1 MPNFQMGETQMSEAD
16 RGVRVTTEGGIARVV
31 MCRPEKRNAF
41 DDQVVARLTE
51 IIGDLSADRSVRVV
65 VLEGEGKVFSAG
77 ADLDW
82 MRRMVTADRESNITD
97 AMLLADLYEAIHC
110 APKAVVAKVH
120 GVAFGGGAGLVAA
133 ADVAIA
139 AEGTL
144 FGFTEAR
151 LGILPSVI
159 SPYVVMK
166 IGAGNARRWFVTG
179 ERMSAAEA
187 RRIGLVHEVVPAQ
200 DLEEAVQRICFEVL
214 QCGPQA
220 VGHCKELVEDVVGGM
235 AMAGALEDGFA
246 NVKAYTATRIAEARV
261 SPEGQEGLNA
271 FLEKRRP
278 RWSQ

>member
-1 MPNFQMGETQMSEAD
+1 MGENSMSEAD
-16 RGVRVTTEGGIARVV
+16 RGVRVAIEGGIGRVV

-41 DDQVVARLTE
+41 DDQVIARLTE
-51 IIGDLSADRSVRVV
+51 VVGALSADESVRVI

-77 ADLDW
+77 ADMEW
-82 MRRMVTADRESNITD
+82 MRRMVTADREANITD
-97 AMLLADLYEAIHC
+97 ALALADLYEAIHC

-120 GVAFGGGAGLVAA
+120 GAALGGGAGLVAA
-133 ADVAIA
+133 ADVAVA

-144 FGFTEAR
+144 LGFTEAR

-166 IGAGNARRWFVTG
+166 IGPGHARRWFVTG
-179 ERMSAAEA
+179 ERMKAAEA
-187 RRIGLVHEVVPAQ
+187 YRIGLVHDVVPAEK
-200 DLEEAVQRICFEVL
+200 LEEAVQRVCFEVL

-220 VGHCKELVEDVVGGM
+220 VGHCKELVEDVVGGL

-261 SPEGQEGLNA
+261 SPEGQEGLKA
-271 FLEKRRP
+271 FLEKRKP
-278 RWSQ
+278 RWAQ

>member
-1 MPNFQMGETQMSEAD
+1 MSEAD

-31 MCRPEKRNAF
+31 LCRPEKRNAF

-51 IIGDLSADRSVRVV
+51 VIAALSADASVRVV
-65 VLEGEGKVFSAG
+65 VLEGEGTVFSAG

-82 MRRMVTADRESNITD
+82 MRRMVTADRESNVTD
-97 AMLLADLYEAIHC
+97 ALALADLYEAIHC

-120 GVAFGGGAGLVAA
+120 GAALGGGAGLVAA

-139 AEGTL
+139 AQGTL
-144 FGFTEAR
+144 LGFTEAR

-166 IGAGNARRWFVTG
+166 IGPGHARRWFVTG
-179 ERMSAAEA
+179 ERMNA
-187 RRIGLVHEVVPAQ
+187 RDAFRIGLVHDVVPEEE
-200 DLEEAVQRICFEVL
+200 LEDRVQRVCFEVL

-220 VGHCKELVEDVVGGM
+220 VTGCKELVEDVVGGL

-261 SPEGQEGLNA
+261 SPEGQEGLKA

-278 RWSQ
+278 RWAQ

>member
-1 MPNFQMGETQMSEAD
+1 MGDTTMNDAE

-31 MCRPEKRNAF
+31 LCRPEKRNAF
-41 DDQVVARLTE
+41 DDQVVARLGE
-51 IIGDLSADRSVRVV
+51 AIGALSQDDAVRVI

-82 MRRMVTADRESNITD
+82 MRRMVTADRDSNITD
-97 AMLLADLYEAIHC
+97 ALALADLYEAIHC
-110 APKAVVAKVH
+110 SPKAVVAKVH
-120 GVAFGGGAGLVAA
+120 GAALGGGAGLVAA

-139 AEGTL
+139 AQGTL
-144 FGFTEAR
+144 LGFTEAR

-166 IGAGNARRWFVTG
+166 IGAGQARRWFVTG
-179 ERMSAAEA
+179 ERMNAREA
-187 RRIGLVHEVVPAQ
+187 FRIGLVHDVVPEEE
-200 DLEEAVQRICFEVL
+200 LEERVRRVCFEIL

-220 VGHCKELVEDVVGGM
+220 VAGCKELVEDVVGGL
-235 AMAGALEDGFA
+235 AMAGALEDGFS

-261 SPEGQEGLNA
+261 SSEGQEGLKA

-278 RWSQ
+278 RWVQ